1 MNKLK
6 LIYER
11 VMAIIVKE
19 LFELRRDKVSLLM
32 IFAIPLIN
40 LCIIGFSVN
49 TDPKF
54 VRTALIDHDV
64 SSFSRTL
71 VTGMTNTDY
80 FAIQRVT
87 SEQEADKLFREGA
100 VQLVVII
107 PAGFSRDLIAARKPQ
122 LLVQTDASDPAATA
136 NATQALTTLLNDVF
150 RHDTKNLPGL
160 QKENI
165 QLVDVVV
172 HKLYNPEGITRLNIV
187 PGLAGVILSMILIL
201 MTSLSI
207 IREREKDSIM
217 HIINSPVTAWEIMLG
232 KVFPYFCVGLL
243 QAAFIVMM
251 AVYVMDVPIMGSFI
265 SLALLLTIFIILCL
279 AIGVIFSTVT
289 KSQLQVMQLASF
301 YFLLSTMLSGFM
313 NTFYGMPFWSQLLG
327 SVLPL
332 TYFLRLVRGIM
343 LKGYALNEMSPD
355 FMSLL
360 FLTVFLS
367 LLCCILFHR
376 VVKKL

>member
-6 LIYER
+6 QIYER
-11 VMAIIVKE
+11 VIAIIVKE
-19 LFELRRDKVSLLM
+19 IFELRRDKVSLLM

-71 VTGMTNTDY
+71 VTGMGNTDY
-80 FAIQRVT
+80 FAIQRVA
-87 SEQEADKLFREGA
+87 SEQEADKLFRQGV
-100 VQLVVII
+100 VQLIVII
-107 PAGFSRDLIAARKPQ
+107 PTGFSRDLIAEKKPQ

-136 NATQALTTLLNDVF
+136 NATQALMTLLNDVF
-150 RHDTKNLPGL
+150 THDTKNLPGL
-160 QKENI
+160 HKYNTTM
-165 QLVDVVV
+165 VDVVL
-172 HKLYNPEGITRLNIV
+172 HKLYNPEGISRLNIV

-217 HIINSPVTAWEIMLG
+217 HIINSPVSAWEIMLG
-232 KVFPYFCVGLL
+232 KIFPYFCVGLL
-243 QAAFIVMM
+243 QSAFIVII
-251 AVYVMDVPIMGSFI
+251 AVYIMNVPVMGSLV
-265 SLALLLTIFIILCL
+265 SLALLFILFIILCL
-279 AIGVIFSTVT
+279 AIGVIFSTIT

-313 NTFYGMPFWSQLLG
+313 TTFYGMPLWSQILG

-343 LKGYALNEMSPD
+343 LKGYALSEMAPD
-355 FMSLL
+355 FLSLL

-376 VVKKL
+376 VIKKI